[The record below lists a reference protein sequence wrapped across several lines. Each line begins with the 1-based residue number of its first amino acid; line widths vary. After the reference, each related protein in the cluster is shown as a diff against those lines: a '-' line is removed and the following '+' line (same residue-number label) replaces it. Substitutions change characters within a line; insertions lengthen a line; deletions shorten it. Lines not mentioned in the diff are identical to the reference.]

1 MSTIPIER
9 GWSVY
14 TEDNKRVG
22 DVVEVHGHYLL
33 VSRGLLVVR
42 DIYVPRYAVASVEER
57 KVQLAITEGRLRGM
71 DWGSAPPVPPPT
83 EGRAAPRL
91 VPNPASDDEQ
101 ESGDALAGDASGVV
115 SAQDNAEDSPY
126 DVDLALFGLDSTT
139 YSDYEDMGVVL
150 GGSIEVDGEAF
161 LSYEKIGL
169 GPAVVLIHGWGFDHR
184 IWDRLLLDLP
194 RDFTVV
200 VYDARGYGRSTGTW
214 NGYDTT
220 RAARDLRVILRTLD
234 VEDATLVGLDIGA
247 SAALRYVQDGGRRA
261 GRLILLSPALPPESI
276 PVFDENATSP
286 PPFDDW
292 ARALREDRPV
302 LAERL
307 AALWAPGVSPQ
318 TLNWLRDGF
327 LDAAPYAL
335 HGGIETLAHPW
346 PDLSLAA
353 ATVPVTI
360 VQAAD
365 DPIVALDGVRKA
377 ADEAGARFIVLDGNA
392 HLPML
397 TDPARI
403 AAVITAQASPGGE
416 ETAPPSEEETAP
428 PSEEETAPPTE

>member
-57 KVQLAITEGRLRGM
+57 KVLLAITEPRLRQM
-71 DWGSAPPVPPPT
+71 NWGAAPPVPPPT

-91 VPNPASDDEQ
+91 VPNQASDDEQ
-101 ESGDALAGDASGVV
+101 ESSDPSAEDASGII
-115 SAQDNAEDSPY
+115 APPEGDAEDGPY
-126 DVDLALFGLDSTT
+126 AGDLALFGLDSTT
-139 YSDYEDMGVVL
+139 YSDYEDMGIML
-150 GGSIEVDGEAF
+150 GGTIEVDGEAF
-161 LSYEKIGL
+161 LAYEKIGI

-184 IWDRLLLDLP
+184 VWDHLLLDLP
-194 RDFTVV
+194 RDFTVL

-214 NGYDTT
+214 DGYDTM
-220 RAARDLRVILRTLD
+220 RAARALRVILRTLD
-234 VEDATLVGLDIGA
+234 IEDATLVGLDIGA

-261 GRLILLSPALPPESI
+261 GRLILLSPVLPT
-276 PVFDENATSP
+276 ENVLAYDANTTLP
-286 PPFDDW
+286 APFDDW

-302 LAERL
+302 LAARL
-307 AALWAPGVSPQ
+307 SALWAPDASPQ
-318 TLNWLRDGF
+318 TLNWLHDGF

-335 HGGIETLAHPW
+335 YGGIETLARPLL
-346 PDLSLAA
+346 DLSLTA

-360 VQAAD
+360 VHAAD
-365 DPIVALDGVRKA
+365 DPIVALDQVRKA
-377 ADEAGARFIVLDGNA
+377 ADEAGARLIVLDGGG

-403 AAVITAQASPGGE
+403 AAIITAQASPGGE
-416 ETAPPSEEETAP
+416 ETAPPSEEETM
-428 PSEEETAPPTE
+428 SPTE

>member
-14 TEDNKRVG
+14 TEDDKRVG

-42 DIYVPRYAVASVEER
+42 DIYVPRYAVASVDEH
-57 KVQLAITEGRLRGM
+57 KVQLAITEARLRQM
-71 DWGSAPPVPPPT
+71 AWGSAPPVPPPT

-91 VPNPASDDEQ
+91 VPNPTSDDEQ
-101 ESGDALAGDASGVV
+101 EHDAPLEEDASGVIIPPD
-115 SAQDNAEDSPY
+115 DNPESDPY
-126 DVDLALFGLDSTT
+126 AIDLAAFGLDSTT
-139 YSDYEDMGVVL
+139 YNDYEDMGIML
-150 GGSIEVDGEAF
+150 GGSIEVDGEVF
-161 LSYEKIGL
+161 LSFAKIGI
-169 GPAVVLIHGWGFDHR
+169 GPVVVLIHGWGFDHR
-184 IWDRLLLDLP
+184 VWDRLLLDLP

-214 NGYDTT
+214 DGHDTM

-261 GRLILLSPALPPESI
+261 ARLILLSPALPLDSVPLYDENMTFPE
-276 PVFDENATSP
+276 PFDEWIG
-286 PPFDDW
+286 DL
-292 ARALREDRPV
+292 RADRPV

-307 AALWAPGVSPQ
+307 AALWAPDASPQ
-318 TLNWLRDGF
+318 TLDWLRDGF

-335 HGGIETLAHPW
+335 YAGVETLARPL
-346 PDLSLAA
+346 PDLSLSA

-360 VQAAD
+360 IHQAN
-365 DPIVALDGVRKA
+365 DPIVALDHVKQA
-377 ADEAGARFIVLDGNA
+377 ADEAGSRLIVLDGRG

-397 TDPARI
+397 TDPTTIIEII
-403 AAVITAQASPGGE
+403 AAQATPVWE
-416 ETAPPSEEETAP
+416 E
-428 PSEEETAPPTE
+428 PTESTEPVE